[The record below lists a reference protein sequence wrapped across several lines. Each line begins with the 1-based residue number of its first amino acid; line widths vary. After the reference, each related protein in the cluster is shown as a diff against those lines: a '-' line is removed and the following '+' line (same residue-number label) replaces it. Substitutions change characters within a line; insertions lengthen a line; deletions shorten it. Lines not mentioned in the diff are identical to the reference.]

1 MKKLSTKEQLSIYA
15 NYKYMTLHYGF
26 RRLNDC
32 YKNCSHYK
40 HAAERDIL
48 AEMDAINNDLS
59 SRAYACCYAIISF
72 NTCFFTCGYMIYTP
86 DEHDANIE
94 HETFIYHTACRRE
107 VIEIS

>member
-1 MKKLSTKEQLSIYA
+1 MKKLSTREQLGIYA
-15 NYKYMTLHYGF
+15 NYKRITSLYGF
-26 RRLNDC
+26 RRLADC
-32 YKNCSHYK
+32 YKNCSPYK
-40 HAAERDIL
+40 HIAERNIL

-59 SRAYACCYAIISF
+59 TPAYACNYAIINF
-72 NTCFFTCGYMIYTP
+72 NDCFFTCGYMIYTP